1 MRRPLAALSL
11 ALLVVFTLVG
21 PAVASDPSSPPT
33 TDVPSAD
40 PNATSDPTAT
50 ATATPTVDPAPIGT
64 ATPEAPLDATNR
76 FIVMLRSG
84 SDTTAVAGRHRTREG
99 TRAIRTFNKA
109 FRGFTA
115 KLDQDQRQAMLAD
128 PNVLAVVPDEIV
140 SMAAQTT
147 PNGISRVGAP
157 LSPMAAINGVDERV
171 DADVAIIDTG
181 VSPHPDLNLV
191 GGYNCASSDPAA
203 WQDVEGHGTHVAGT
217 VGALDNDFGVVG
229 VAPGARIWSVRI
241 LNSAGEGLLSWYV
254 CGLDWIL
261 AQRDP
266 TDASRPLFEAVNMSV
281 RKPGADDGACGS
293 VNNDILHAA
302 ICRVVAAGV
311 TVVAAASNESTS
323 ATRYVPA
330 AYDEVIT
337 VSALA
342 DSDGLPGGIGGNGC
356 YSWGSYDQDDT
367 FADFSNYG
375 LDVDIMASGKCIW
388 STLKSGSYG
397 YSSGTSMAAPAVSGA
412 VALYKSTRPTATPA
426 QVKEALQYLGNFNWA
441 TTTDPDGNPDK
452 LLDVSYLS
460 GLGSFALTGEVTT
473 VRTTGGAETVTIPVT
488 IDRSPTYFERVSFSV
503 TNLPVGATA
512 TWSPSSLIGFG
523 ERATSLAIAVPAGA
537 WPGTYE
543 IVIAAQGLG
552 TAGTKSAFVVVG
564 GGNGWNPVTPVRVLD
579 TRIGLGTSGR
589 FRDEQPRTFTAAV
602 GEIPADAIAVTGN
615 LTVTGA
621 TGSGH
626 VAIGPVM
633 GSVASTSN
641 INFTKGQTLA
651 NGITVQLGA
660 GGTLS
665 AVFGGLA
672 GTGAHVILDVTG
684 YYRADGSATWFG
696 TEPTRLLD
704 TRIDNGLKNEFENR
718 VVRRLPLAGRNPV
731 PVGAI
736 AVTANVTVTGATAAG
751 YLSIAPTLTKTPTT
765 STLNFLKGDTLANNL
780 TLPLSGDGKV
790 SAIVVGAAG
799 LTTHVLMDVTGYFMP
814 GASGA
819 RWYPIA
825 PTRQMDTRIGQTL
838 GGRFLTGTPRTFGLT
853 AVNAVPPDAVA
864 ITGNLT
870 VAKGDGAG
878 YVSAGPTM
886 VAKPTTS
893 SINFAKGQVIANGL
907 TLRAAPGGI
916 AAAVFRGPTGTGV
929 HLVLDIV
936 GYFR

>member
-11 ALLVVFTLVG
+11 ALLVVFALVG
-21 PAVASDPSSPPT
+21 PAAATEPSSPPAAT
-33 TDVPSAD
+33 VPSAE
-40 PNATSDPTAT
+40 PSAE
-50 ATATPTVDPAPIGT
+50 PTVDPA
-64 ATPEAPLDATNR
+64 ATPTPNGDAEGPLDATNR
-76 FIVMLRSG
+76 FIVMLRNG
-84 SDTTAVAGRHRTREG
+84 ADTAAVAGRHRTREG
-99 TRAIRTFNKA
+99 TRTIRTFNKA

-115 KLDQDQRQAMLAD
+115 KLDQEQRQAMLAD
-128 PNVLAVVPDEIV
+128 PNVLAVVPDEIIK
-140 SMAAQTT
+140 MAAQTT
-147 PNGISRVGAP
+147 PNGIARVGGP
-157 LSPMAAINGVDERV
+157 LSPAAAINGLDERV

-281 RKPGADDGACGS
+281 RKLGSDDGACGT

-342 DSDGLPGGIGGNGC
+342 DSDGQPGGIGGNGC
-356 YSWGSYDQDDT
+356 YSWGGYDQDDT

-375 LDVDIMASGKCIW
+375 FDVDIMASGKCIW
-388 STLKSGSYG
+388 STLRSGSYG

-412 VALYKSTRPTATPA
+412 VALYKSTRPAATPA

-441 TTTDPDGNPDK
+441 TSTDPDGSPDK
-452 LLDVSYLS
+452 LLDVSYLG

-473 VRTTGGAETVTIPVT
+473 VKTTGAAETVSIPVT
-488 IDRSPTYFERVSFSV
+488 IDRSPTYFERVGFSV
-503 TNLPVGATA
+503 TNLPVGWAA

-523 ERATSLAIAVPAGA
+523 ERSTSLAIGVPAGA

-543 IVIAAQGLG
+543 IGITALGLG
-552 TAGTKSAFVVVG
+552 SAGAKSAFVVVG

-579 TRIGLGTSGR
+579 TRIALGASGR

-602 GEIPADAIAVTGN
+602 GEIPADAVAVTGN

-621 TGSGH
+621 TEAGY

-633 GSVASTSN
+633 TSVPTTSN

-665 AVFGGLA
+665 AVFGGPA

-684 YYRADGSATWFG
+684 YYRADGGATWYG

-704 TRIDNGLKNEFENR
+704 TRTDNGLKNAFEVR

-731 PVGAI
+731 PVGAV

-751 YLSIAPTLTKTPTT
+751 YLAIAPSLTKSPTT
-765 STLNFLKGDTLANNL
+765 STLNFPKGGTLANNL
-780 TLPLSGDGKV
+780 TLPLGGDGKV
-790 SAIVVGAAG
+790 SAVVVGPAG
-799 LTTHVLMDVTGYFMP
+799 MTTHVIMDVTGYFMA
-814 GASGA
+814 GAGGA

-825 PTRQMDTRIGQTL
+825 PSRQLDTRVGLTL
-838 GGRFLTGTPRTFGLT
+838 AGRFLDGTPRTFGVI
-853 AVNAVPPDAVA
+853 AVGAVAPDAVA

-870 VAKGDGAG
+870 VARGDGGG

-886 VAKPTTS
+886 IAKPATS
-893 SINFAKGQVIANGL
+893 SINFSKGQVLANGI
-907 TLRAAPGGI
+907 TLRLAPGGL
-916 AAAVFRGPTGTGV
+916 AAAVFQGPTGTGV